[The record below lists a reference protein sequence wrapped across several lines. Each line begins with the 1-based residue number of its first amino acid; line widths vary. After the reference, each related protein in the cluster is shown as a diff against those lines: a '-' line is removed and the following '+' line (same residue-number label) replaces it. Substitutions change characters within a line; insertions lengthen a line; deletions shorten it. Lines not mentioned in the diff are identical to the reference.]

1 MNKGLKNKGL
11 GSWFCLAAALVA
23 LITGIVFLLTQA
35 TAAPLGHS
43 GTMAGVVLLVGAA
56 ASLVFF
62 FVSVPFSALIQAVIY
77 NIALYLVVVQLY
89 FVFADVINHV
99 TFAGG
104 NAGLCV
110 FYMVGTFIACLLSV
124 IACFCKQTKTG
135 EAKATGKQFAA
146 AGAVVVVAAVCVGGF
161 SLQSSSLP
169 SNGDA
174 EVAPDAAQ
182 TSADGP
188 VMNYNDNEF
197 TSKTLDDL
205 VAIPQETW
213 EAKEPNGE
221 VAYFFEGQYTEGFS
235 TIVDPACLDMYCYT
249 DGSMW
254 GSFSGPSTSVG
265 GDSISHVYGYWY
277 NYDENGEKNFVI
289 HLLGNQ
295 DADGTVRPTDVDGGA
310 DADIFV
316 FDTDHGAYSME
327 ASLSYGVMGGAF
339 TRNINIY
346 GQPYAPAKSLTIDAS
361 NLRTFYTGDTFNP
374 GELVVTATRAN
385 GAEESIWGGRLTF
398 TGYDSDTA
406 GTKTVTASFLGAT
419 ATFEVQVEDLVTEQY
434 TGSYELV
441 QGETPGDDIR
451 ERANRAARA
460 KRHRV
465 ATDHTRQR
473 RAAYVQ
479 ACQRARVIDLAVRR
493 NARHGQARR
502 GRAVGRVRA
511 SRGGERLGE
520 HTVWRENRLLRG
532 GVSHVQRYL
541 SGQNEPDRA
550 FCDGQDG
557 DSASGD
563 PVYCCGGAD
572 EPAAGRS
579 NCRAEQRRQL
589 VPRDGGQH

>member
-169 SNGDA
+169 SADNA

-188 VMNYNDNEF
+188 VMNYNDNEYV
-197 TSKTLDDL
+197 SKTLDDL
-205 VAIPQETW
+205 IAIPQETW

-235 TIVDPACLDMYCYT
+235 TVVDPACLDMYCYPP
-249 DGSMW
+249 MW
-254 GSFSGPSTSVG
+254 RAAQMRMSS
-265 GDSISHVYGYWY
+265 
-277 NYDENGEKNFVI
+277 
-289 HLLGNQ
+289 
-295 DADGTVRPTDVDGGA
+295 
-310 DADIFV
+310 
-316 FDTDHGAYSME
+316 
-327 ASLSYGVMGGAF
+327 
-339 TRNINIY
+339 
-346 GQPYAPAKSLTIDAS
+346 SLTP
-361 NLRTFYTGDTFNP
+361 T
-374 GELVVTATRAN
+374 TAH
-385 GAEESIWGGRLTF
+385 
-398 TGYDSDTA
+398 TA
-406 GTKTVTASFLGAT
+406 WK
-419 ATFEVQVEDLVTEQY
+419 
-434 TGSYELV
+434 
-441 QGETPGDDIR
+441 
-451 ERANRAARA
+451 
-460 KRHRV
+460 
-465 ATDHTRQR
+465 
-473 RAAYVQ
+473 
-479 ACQRARVIDLAVRR
+479 
-493 NARHGQARR
+493 
-502 GRAVGRVRA
+502 
-511 SRGGERLGE
+511 
-520 HTVWRENRLLRG
+520 
-532 GVSHVQRYL
+532 
-541 SGQNEPDRA
+541 
-550 FCDGQDG
+550 
-557 DSASGD
+557 
-563 PVYCCGGAD
+563 
-572 EPAAGRS
+572 PA
-579 NCRAEQRRQL
+579 
-589 VPRDGGQH
+589 

>member
-169 SNGDA
+169 SADNA

-182 TSADGP
+182 TSAEGP
-188 VMNYNDNEF
+188 VMNYSDNEF

-235 TIVDPACLDMYCYT
+235 TIVDPACLDMC
-249 DGSMW
+249 
-254 GSFSGPSTSVG
+254 PSTFTYRFKLILKANNLPLDLSVH
-265 GDSISHVYGYWY
+265 SLRHTNASLLISQGV
-277 NYDENGEKNFVI
+277 DVRTVAS
-289 HLLGNQ
+289 LLGHAQ
-295 DADGTVRPTDVDGGA
+295 ASTTL
-310 DADIFV
+310 DIYAHA
-316 FDTDHGAYSME
+316 FDKNKRKAQE
-327 ASLSYGVMGGAF
+327 
-339 TRNINIY
+339 
-346 GQPYAPAKSLTIDAS
+346 K
-361 NLRTFYTGDTFNP
+361 
-374 GELVVTATRAN
+374 
-385 GAEESIWGGRLTF
+385 
-398 TGYDSDTA
+398 
-406 GTKTVTASFLGAT
+406 LGKAIG
-419 ATFEVQVEDLVTEQY
+419 L
-434 TGSYELV
+434 
-441 QGETPGDDIR
+441 
-451 ERANRAARA
+451 
-460 KRHRV
+460 
-465 ATDHTRQR
+465 
-473 RAAYVQ
+473 
-479 ACQRARVIDLAVRR
+479 
-493 NARHGQARR
+493 
-502 GRAVGRVRA
+502 
-511 SRGGERLGE
+511 
-520 HTVWRENRLLRG
+520 
-532 GVSHVQRYL
+532 
-541 SGQNEPDRA
+541 
-550 FCDGQDG
+550 
-557 DSASGD
+557 
-563 PVYCCGGAD
+563 
-572 EPAAGRS
+572 
-579 NCRAEQRRQL
+579 
-589 VPRDGGQH
+589 

>member
-169 SNGDA
+169 SADDA

-188 VMNYNDNEF
+188 VMYYNDNEYV
-197 TSKTLDDL
+197 SKTLDDL
-205 VAIPQETW
+205 IAIPQETW

-254 GSFSGPSTSVG
+254 GSFSGPNTSVG

-277 NYDENGEKNFVI
+277 NYDENGEKK
-289 HLLGNQ
+289 LS
-295 DADGTVRPTDVDGGA
+295 A
-310 DADIFV
+310 DAYHFIAGLLTHV
-316 FDTDHGAYSME
+316 SSMNAILNPLVNSYKRLVPGYE
-327 ASLSYGVMGGAF
+327 APCYTAWS
-339 TRNINIY
+339 
-346 GQPYAPAKSLTIDAS
+346 AS
-361 NLRTFYTGDTFNP
+361 NRSAL
-374 GELVVTATRAN
+374 
-385 GAEESIWGGRLTF
+385 
-398 TGYDSDTA
+398 
-406 GTKTVTASFLGAT
+406 
-419 ATFEVQVEDLVTEQY
+419 
-434 TGSYELV
+434 
-441 QGETPGDDIR
+441 IR
-451 ERANRAARA
+451 IPAARGQST
-460 KRHRV
+460 RV
-465 ATDHTRQR
+465 ELRCPDPSCNPYLA
-473 RAAYVQ
+473 
-479 ACQRARVIDLAVRR
+479 LAVCLAAGLDGIERKLTPPAEITENIFAMTPAER
-493 NARHGQARR
+493 EAKGIHSLPGTLHD
-502 GRAVGRVRA
+502 AVEAFRKDKLICDT
-511 SRGGERLGE
+511 LGE
-520 HTVWRENRLLRG
+520 HI
-532 GVSHVQRYL
+532 VSQYVAGKEKEWDEYRTHVSNWELEKYL
-541 SGQNEPDRA
+541 IT
-550 FCDGQDG
+550 
-557 DSASGD
+557 
-563 PVYCCGGAD
+563 Y
-572 EPAAGRS
+572 
-579 NCRAEQRRQL
+579 
-589 VPRDGGQH
+589 

>member
-213 EAKEPNGE
+213 EAKEPNG
-221 VAYFFEGQYTEGFS
+221 
-235 TIVDPACLDMYCYT
+235 
-249 DGSMW
+249 
-254 GSFSGPSTSVG
+254 
-265 GDSISHVYGYWY
+265 
-277 NYDENGEKNFVI
+277 
-289 HLLGNQ
+289 
-295 DADGTVRPTDVDGGA
+295 
-310 DADIFV
+310 
-316 FDTDHGAYSME
+316 
-327 ASLSYGVMGGAF
+327 
-339 TRNINIY
+339 
-346 GQPYAPAKSLTIDAS
+346 
-361 NLRTFYTGDTFNP
+361 
-374 GELVVTATRAN
+374 
-385 GAEESIWGGRLTF
+385 
-398 TGYDSDTA
+398 
-406 GTKTVTASFLGAT
+406 
-419 ATFEVQVEDLVTEQY
+419 
-434 TGSYELV
+434 
-441 QGETPGDDIR
+441 
-451 ERANRAARA
+451 
-460 KRHRV
+460 
-465 ATDHTRQR
+465 
-473 RAAYVQ
+473 
-479 ACQRARVIDLAVRR
+479 
-493 NARHGQARR
+493 
-502 GRAVGRVRA
+502 
-511 SRGGERLGE
+511 
-520 HTVWRENRLLRG
+520 
-532 GVSHVQRYL
+532 
-541 SGQNEPDRA
+541 
-550 FCDGQDG
+550 
-557 DSASGD
+557 
-563 PVYCCGGAD
+563 
-572 EPAAGRS
+572 
-579 NCRAEQRRQL
+579 
-589 VPRDGGQH
+589 

>member
-169 SNGDA
+169 SADNA

-182 TSADGP
+182 TSAEGP
-188 VMNYNDNEF
+188 VMNYSDNEF

-235 TIVDPACLDMYCYT
+235 TIVDPACLDKQSQREILCFFAFLKT
-249 DGSMW
+249 LIC
-254 GSFSGPSTSVG
+254 SFKTAQSRTFLLKKSITTTRAAAVNSQMFLSG
-265 GDSISHVYGYWY
+265 IY
-277 NYDENGEKNFVI
+277 I
-289 HLLGNQ
+289 LLLYY
-295 DADGTVRPTDVDGGA
+295 ALI
-310 DADIFV
+310 IFV
-316 FDTDHGAYSME
+316 
-327 ASLSYGVMGGAF
+327 
-339 TRNINIY
+339 
-346 GQPYAPAKSLTIDAS
+346 
-361 NLRTFYTGDTFNP
+361 
-374 GELVVTATRAN
+374 
-385 GAEESIWGGRLTF
+385 
-398 TGYDSDTA
+398 
-406 GTKTVTASFLGAT
+406 
-419 ATFEVQVEDLVTEQY
+419 
-434 TGSYELV
+434 
-441 QGETPGDDIR
+441 
-451 ERANRAARA
+451 
-460 KRHRV
+460 
-465 ATDHTRQR
+465 
-473 RAAYVQ
+473 
-479 ACQRARVIDLAVRR
+479 
-493 NARHGQARR
+493 
-502 GRAVGRVRA
+502 
-511 SRGGERLGE
+511 
-520 HTVWRENRLLRG
+520 
-532 GVSHVQRYL
+532 RY
-541 SGQNEPDRA
+541 
-550 FCDGQDG
+550 C
-557 DSASGD
+557 
-563 PVYCCGGAD
+563 
-572 EPAAGRS
+572 
-579 NCRAEQRRQL
+579 
-589 VPRDGGQH
+589 